1 MEVVV
6 LGCGPSSSVPS
17 VRCLLTRADCAVCR
31 GAQLDPASKNRRL
44 NPSLLVRDL
53 ARNKNVLVDCGKT
66 FRETALRL
74 FPPLGVS
81 TVHGVVLTHCHADAC
96 LGMDDLREV
105 QAFEEGVDPVTGE
118 KRKVANANEPLHV
131 HCSPYTA
138 VQVRDKFRYLI
149 EKKAPLSLP
158 ASPLMP
164 RAGRPLLAEE
174 EALVASPRLK
184 PMGSPGMAPLSLP
197 PPTVGMNGVDK
208 AQQKPPPESPASPEK
223 PFRWIAQV
231 RLEEFAPWKPF
242 VAAGI
247 EMLPIPVIH
256 GAGYTSF
263 GFEFGR
269 ELGVRFVYISD
280 VSDFTDETRAYLND
294 KSKGDIDV
302 LVMDA
307 LYIDKF
313 HSTHM
318 NLVDV
323 IAEIETIRPRLTLLT
338 GMSHDYDYPV
348 HSELVQQMGRDKGL
362 NIQMPYDGLVM
373 SFPQTS

>member
-31 GAQLDPASKNRRL
+31 GAQMDPTSKNRRL

-53 ARNKNVLVDCGKT
+53 ARGRNVLVDCGKT

-74 FPPLGVS
+74 FPTLGVA
-81 TVHGVVLTHCHADAC
+81 TVHAVVLTHCHADAC

-118 KRKVANANEPLHV
+118 ARKVANANEPLHV

-138 VQVRDKFRYLI
+138 AQVRDKFRYLI
-149 EKKAPLSLP
+149 EKKPPPLP
-158 ASPLMP
+158 ASPGVP

-184 PMGSPGMAPLSLP
+184 PLASPGMAPLSLP
-197 PPTVGMNGVDK
+197 PSIEGMNGTSS
-208 AQQKPPPESPASPEK
+208 AYTPPPESPASPAK

-231 RLEEFAPWKPF
+231 RLEEFAPWRPF

-247 EMLPIPVIH
+247 EMRPIPVIH

-263 GFEFGR
+263 GFEFGH
-269 ELGVRFVYISD
+269 EFGARFVYISD

-323 IAEIETIRPRLTLLT
+323 ISEIETIRPRLTLLT

-362 NIQMPYDGLVM
+362 NIQMPYDGLVL
-373 SFPQTS
+373 SFPHES